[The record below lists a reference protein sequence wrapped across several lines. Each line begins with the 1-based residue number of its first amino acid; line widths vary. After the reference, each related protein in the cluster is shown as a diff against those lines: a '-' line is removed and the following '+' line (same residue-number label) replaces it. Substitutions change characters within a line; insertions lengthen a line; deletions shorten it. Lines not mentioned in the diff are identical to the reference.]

1 VRLKLDENLP
11 EEARLAAASLG
22 HDVDTVIDE
31 GLRGA
36 GDSVILAASTTEQRF
51 LITLDRGFGDVRQYP
66 PGSHPGIAVIRADQ
80 QDAGTVTGTVR
91 SFLSNEQLGD
101 LTGCIV
107 VVRGHLV
114 RVRRPPEGS

>member
-11 EEARLAAASLG
+11 EAARLVAASLG

-31 GLRGA
+31 GLTGA
-36 GDSVILAASTTEQRF
+36 GDPDVLAAATREQRF
-51 LITLDRGFGDVRQYP
+51 VITLDRGFGDVRRYP
-66 PGSHPGIAVIRADQ
+66 PGSHPGIAVIRAEH
-80 QDAGTVTGTVR
+80 QDVETVTSTVR

-114 RVRRPPEGS
+114 RVRRPEGS

>member
-22 HDVDTVIDE
+22 HEVDTVLEE
-31 GLRGA
+31 GLEGT
-36 GDSVILAASTTEQRF
+36 GDPEVLAAAVRDQRF
-51 LITLDRGFGDVRQYP
+51 LITLDRGFGDIRRYP
-66 PGSHPGIAVIRADQ
+66 PGSHPGIAVIRARH
-80 QDAGTVTGTVR
+80 QDVATVAATVR

-114 RVRRPPEGS
+114 RVRRPEGL